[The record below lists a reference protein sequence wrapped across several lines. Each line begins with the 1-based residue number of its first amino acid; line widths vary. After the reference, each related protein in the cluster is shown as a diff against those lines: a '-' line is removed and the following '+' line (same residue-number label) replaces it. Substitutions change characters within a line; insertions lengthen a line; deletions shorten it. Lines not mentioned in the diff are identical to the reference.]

1 MLGWLGMM
9 LVIGENVVLVEWD
22 VRLVQVDSG
31 LIGKDDEF
39 GGRGCRVCLG
49 GY

>member
-1 MLGWLGMM
+1 MARLWKMLGWLGMM

-31 LIGKDDEF
+31 LIGED
-39 GGRGCRVCLG
+39 V
-49 GY
+49 